1 MLGGEW
7 IAGVSGECSVSPR
20 GTLARK
26 LRSRLIAAHSI
37 PILRIDEPPRRHN
50 SGIAQGLAKHSL
62 SLVLEHDLNGPR
74 KAAGAYTPSYS

>member
-26 LRSRLIAAHSI
+26 LRSRLIAVLHTLSSMLLVEPVDNI
-37 PILRIDEPPRRHN
+37 YFCIRI
-50 SGIAQGLAKHSL
+50 S
-62 SLVLEHDLNGPR
+62 
-74 KAAGAYTPSYS
+74 